1 MENYIHTFWKQLL
14 ECYQTMVES
23 CDVWTRNTKV
33 ITHPELYNISWN
45 LLNLPNCKVMRAQ
58 QQSIIKRKYTSK
70 LEHQQN
76 QRAQQAAWA
85 RSSEL
90 HVIHESFTSI
100 LPTAHIF
107 SCIRGERERK
117 SCMIKWKRRKMLKLS
132 LQMDWFRA
140 CKPKIVWQLYYI
152 PTQEWPW
159 ETIAKG
165 KSSQ

>member
-117 SCMIKWKRRKMLKLS
+117 SCMIDHLVGPESKKGLKKQKDGVMS
-132 LQMDWFRA
+132 KGHMSQPERVPIGQA
-140 CKPKIVWQLYYI
+140 GKIC
-152 PTQEWPW
+152 
-159 ETIAKG
+159 
-165 KSSQ
+165 